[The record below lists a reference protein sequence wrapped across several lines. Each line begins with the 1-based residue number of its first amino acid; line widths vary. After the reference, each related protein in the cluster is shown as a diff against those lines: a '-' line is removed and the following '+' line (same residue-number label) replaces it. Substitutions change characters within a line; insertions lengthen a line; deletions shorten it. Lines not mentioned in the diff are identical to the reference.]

1 MVAAEIAVPGEHG
14 RQAAVQVRHGQSLSR
29 RANLETIHHN
39 CDGQPAHAA
48 RLDVSVC
55 EYTLRLRVSLRI
67 AFDLD
72 GVLADMDSALAA
84 HAEDFFG
91 KALDRARRAGA
102 RTLDRGVLEHGSGPG
117 PGRLEPDA
125 PPAAPALAP
134 YRGRRKLL
142 ADAAG
147 NRGRLGEAA
156 RRSCHGTAV
165 ANHFLTK
172 RPATAG
178 LSAQVQSQRWLVE
191 RGFERPSAYV
201 VKGSRGLIAAAL
213 GLDIVVD
220 DRPESCRDVIAE
232 SSARA
237 ILVWRNPSPQ
247 HRWLPSASASAW

>member
-1 MVAAEIAVPGEHG
+1 
-14 RQAAVQVRHGQSLSR
+14 
-29 RANLETIHHN
+29 
-39 CDGQPAHAA
+39 
-48 RLDVSVC
+48 VSDC

-84 HAEDFFG
+84 HAEVLFG
-91 KALDRARRAGA
+91 KARI
-102 RTLDRGVLEHGSGPG
+102 
-117 PGRLEPDA
+117 GR
-125 PPAAPALAP
+125 AAPAPEPVTEASSNASPGPAPADMDLTPRQQRRLWRHIAGVENFWLTLQEIEAGSVKRLA
-134 YRGRRKLL
+134 
-142 ADAAG
+142 
-147 NRGRLGEAA
+147 
-156 RRSCHGTAV
+156 AV
-165 ANHFLTK
+165 ATERQWQIIFLTK

-191 RGFERPSAYV
+191 HGFERPSAYV

-213 GLDIVVD
+213 GLDVVVD

-247 HRWLPSASASAW
+247 QSLAAQRLGIGVVRTVDECLAKLGEIEMLGGGEVKN